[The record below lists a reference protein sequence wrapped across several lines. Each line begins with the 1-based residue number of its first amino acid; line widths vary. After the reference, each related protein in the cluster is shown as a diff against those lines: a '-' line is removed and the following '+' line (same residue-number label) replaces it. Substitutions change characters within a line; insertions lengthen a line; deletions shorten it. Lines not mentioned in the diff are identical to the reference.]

1 MKKSIPVLYGIP
13 SLDEA
18 AMICYKELSYFKET
32 PMKTIITNQ
41 TLTLKWAKT

>member
-1 MKKSIPVLYGIP
+1 MYEESSITKGIP

-18 AMICYKELSYFKET
+18 VMICYKELSYFKET